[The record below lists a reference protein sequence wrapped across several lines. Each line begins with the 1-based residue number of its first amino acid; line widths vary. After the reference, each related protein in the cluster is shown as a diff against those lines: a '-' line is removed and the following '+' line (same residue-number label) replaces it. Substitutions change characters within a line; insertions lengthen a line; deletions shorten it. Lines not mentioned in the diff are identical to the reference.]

1 MCLADSSIMEECIL
15 AEASHREG
23 DSVPTSKSNKS
34 LVKIDSI
41 SIDLI
46 SAGEKNEAEKCH
58 HFSIRYAFNLIV
70 SHSL

>member
-1 MCLADSSIMEECIL
+1 MEECVL
-15 AEASHREG
+15 ADANHQRG
-23 DSVPTSKSNKS
+23 DSVPTSKSSRS

-46 SAGEKNEAEKCH
+46 SAGEKNDAEKCH

-70 SHSL
+70 SHSWGIV